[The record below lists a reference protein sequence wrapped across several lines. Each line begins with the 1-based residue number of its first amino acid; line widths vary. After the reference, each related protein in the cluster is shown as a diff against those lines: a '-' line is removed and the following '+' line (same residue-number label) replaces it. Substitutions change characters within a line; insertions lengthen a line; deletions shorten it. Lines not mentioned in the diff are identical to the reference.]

1 MLSQQKDNKMQAS
14 PSFCRLHSTPS
25 GSRLRYLRCK
35 TNSDDEGTKAM
46 TTEWTLVIPNPH
58 VWVLWGVLWTPLNY
72 KQKLRDVR
80 GGGLPVLILNLWN
93 LKHVNDAQTSACKA
107 WQAWKII
114 LKVTLC
120 TSNGWHVRTKDLTS
134 RVCGSLWGR
143 RQIRPNINLFLHDG
157 LHGIIALKHATV
169 PVYGSMLV
177 PYEKAYCSFNFHTFQ
192 EGLNGLVDA
201 VLEMLQHQHDLVVTF
216 VGDDCPDGTDL

>member
-1 MLSQQKDNKMQAS
+1 MRRIESSTAISFITVTDINMLSQQKDNKMQAS

-80 GGGLPVLILNLWN
+80 GGRPSRSNFKLVK
-93 LKHVNDAQTSACKA
+93 LKACKWRSDFCMQSMTSMKNYSQGHTLHEQRVA
-107 WQAWKII
+107 CQNKRPDFTCVWKP
-114 LKVTLC
+114 LRKKADK
-120 TSNGWHVRTKDLTS
+120 TKHKSFPSWRTS
-134 RVCGSLWGR
+134 RHNCFKTCNSTSLW
-143 RQIRPNINLFLHDG
+143 QHVSSLWESLLLF
-157 LHGIIALKHATV
+157 
-169 PVYGSMLV
+169 
-177 PYEKAYCSFNFHTFQ
+177 
-192 EGLNGLVDA
+192 
-201 VLEMLQHQHDLVVTF
+201 
-216 VGDDCPDGTDL
+216 